1 MVSILIRSFEL
12 KSEFSDKLPKERAA
26 NREKNQPLCMAQYY
40 RLLGSCRRP
49 GDPRDSQY
57 LPEPR
62 NDQHVI
68 VSCRNQVHFIRA
80 LSYSKSSSMNCLF
93 DLFGTDVLCAG
104 ESQ

>member
-1 MVSILIRSFEL
+1 MFVLLSVPCSGN
-12 KSEFSDKLPKERAA
+12 LPKERAA

-62 NDQHVI
+62 ADQHVI
-68 VSCRNQVHFIRA
+68 VTCRNQVTFA
-80 LSYSKSSSMNCLF
+80 LGVEHLPVNISRFFRFHRFFSI
-93 DLFGTDVLCAG
+93 TT
-104 ESQ
+104 

>member
-1 MVSILIRSFEL
+1 MHSICLIIVQKCSGE
-12 KSEFSDKLPKERAA
+12 LPKERAA

-49 GDPRDSQY
+49 GNPRDSQY

-68 VSCRNQVHFIRA
+68 VACRNQVI
-80 LSYSKSSSMNCLF
+80 
-93 DLFGTDVLCAG
+93 T
-104 ESQ
+104 

>member
-1 MVSILIRSFEL
+1 MTQLTFDVTFDSNGTR
-12 KSEFSDKLPKERAA
+12 KSSGQLPKERAA

-49 GDPRDSQY
+49 GDPQDSQY

-68 VSCRNQVHFIRA
+68 VSCRNQVIFCHSI
-80 LSYSKSSSMNCLF
+80 LIL
-93 DLFGTDVLCAG
+93 
-104 ESQ
+104 

>member
-1 MVSILIRSFEL
+1 MCSGQ
-12 KSEFSDKLPKERAA
+12 LPKERAA

-49 GDPRDSQY
+49 GNPRDSQY

-68 VSCRNQVHFIRA
+68 VSCRNQVYTLTQYVTA
-80 LSYSKSSSMNCLF
+80 KSFSFRLHLICNFVWIL
-93 DLFGTDVLCAG
+93 
-104 ESQ
+104 

>member
-1 MVSILIRSFEL
+1 M
-12 KSEFSDKLPKERAA
+12 PKERAA

-62 NDQHVI
+62 DDQHVI
-68 VSCRNQVHFIRA
+68 VSCRNQVPNDLNH
-80 LSYSKSSSMNCLF
+80 LF
-93 DLFGTDVLCAG
+93 NIVVKLTMIYFLLVSWNGSN
-104 ESQ
+104 EIK